1 MIDRLIEWIERC
13 SLVGGYASGFFM
25 VLIVILISVEIL
37 ARTLFGTSTLI
48 ADEYSAYFFVAVV
61 LLGLAFAL
69 KDGAHIRITL
79 VQTRLTENGRRILDL
94 AVTLI
99 ALVLALYAFRH
110 AVEMVYDTWSLEMT
124 ADSIS
129 ETPIWIPQVVIP
141 VGLLL
146 FILQLAA
153 HFLRRLS
160 SSQIR

>member
-1 MIDRLIEWIERC
+1 MIDRLLRWIDRC
-13 SLVGGYASGFFM
+13 SLIGGYASGFFM

-37 ARTLFGTSTLI
+37 ARTLFGVSTLI

-79 VQTRLTENGRRILDL
+79 IQTRLSERGRRVLDL
-94 AVTLI
+94 VSILFAM
-99 ALVLALYAFRH
+99 VLASYALFH
-110 AVEMVYDTWSLEMT
+110 SVEMVYDTWSLEMT

-153 HFLRRLS
+153 NFIRRLS
-160 SSQIR
+160 SSRTR